1 MEKELNNIARE
12 LREAVTE
19 LKKIRRLLTPAIQMV
34 EDDEE
39 DECNE

>member
-1 MEKELNNIARE
+1 MEKELKSIAKE
-12 LREAVTE
+12 LHEAVIE

-39 DECNE
+39 GE